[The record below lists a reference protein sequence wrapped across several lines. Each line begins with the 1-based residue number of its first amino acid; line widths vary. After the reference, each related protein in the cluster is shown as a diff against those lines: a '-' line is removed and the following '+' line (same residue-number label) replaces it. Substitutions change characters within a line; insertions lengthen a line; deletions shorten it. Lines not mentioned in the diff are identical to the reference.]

1 MKILLQAGH
10 WNTTT
15 TATGAPNEMAFNVDI
30 AFTTAGELRK
40 RGFEVKVTDY
50 NAYKDPEVL
59 GTDFDLCLAIHYD
72 ADIYGTG
79 GGFVDFAE
87 PSTDGVTVESQRIAQ
102 SIRDNYFITTGIANH
117 PERSNKNTRF
127 YYLWKYLSP
136 KTPCVIIECGVGMHV
151 PDDWQTLHFN
161 RPLVVEGLVKGIC
174 SAFNTPYELGGG
186 TSVEGD
192 NAKITELSKKL
203 ADEIQANAELR
214 TTIVSLQGDI
224 ADAEKRAGL
233 LTDENRTLVA
243 EKERLVLDLRDMD
256 NQYHESETK
265 LQACVSGL
273 VGARDKILRGSS
285 TKILLGELLR
295 RVRNG

>member
-1 MKILLQAGH
+1 MKILLQCGH

-15 TATGAPNEMAFNVDI
+15 TATGAPNEMSFNVDI
-30 AFTTAGELRK
+30 AFTTAAELRA

-87 PSTDGVTVESQRIAQ
+87 PSTDSVTTESQRIAQ
-102 SIRDNYFITTGIANH
+102 SLRDNYFITTGIANH
-117 PERSNKNTRF
+117 PERSNKNTRY
-127 YYLWKYLSP
+127 YYLWKYLSA

-161 RPLVVEGLVKGIC
+161 RPLVIEGLVKGIC
-174 SAFNTPYELGGG
+174 SAFNIPYELGGG

-203 ADEIQANAELR
+203 ADEILANSQLR
-214 TTIVSLQGDI
+214 TTIVSLQADN
-224 ADAEKRAGL
+224 ADAEKRASL
-233 LTDENRTLVA
+233 LTDENRTLVS
-243 EKERLVLDLRDMD
+243 EKERLLLDLQEAD
-256 NQYHESETK
+256 NQYHSSETK
-265 LQACVSGL
+265 LQTCLGSL
-273 VGARDKILRGSS
+273 VGSQAQIIKATSWKKIAQIKFGR
-285 TKILLGELLR
+285 
-295 RVRNG
+295 